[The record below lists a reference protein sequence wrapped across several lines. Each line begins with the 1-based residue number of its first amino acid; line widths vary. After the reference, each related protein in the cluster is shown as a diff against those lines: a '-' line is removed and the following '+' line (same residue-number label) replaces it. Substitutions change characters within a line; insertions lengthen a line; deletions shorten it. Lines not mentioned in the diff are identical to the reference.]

1 MPRAR
6 SPNRDK
12 AFQLWIESQGR
23 KSLQDIAAELG
34 VKPEQVRS
42 WKHAD
47 QWDAQTKKVTL
58 PNGKGHVVKRKQGG
72 QRGNRNAVGNN
83 GGAPVG
89 NKNNFRHGAYERVM
103 VSLLE
108 ADEAEIFQDEETGTS
123 IEMELRQTLAS
134 LNAKE
139 VRLMKHIARVRKAM
153 DPKAFLESTS
163 EEHRVGDEMSFDSDS
178 VFKVSPFE
186 ALTKLEAELDKV
198 QGRKIKVLAQLDA
211 IQVSREKLALEKKR
225 LDGESDQS
233 KLANAWIA
241 ALTGEELDD
250 EEADSEEPD
259 GEESFGDECGE
270 TD

>member
-23 KSLQDIAAELG
+23 KSLQDIAAVLG

-47 QWDAQTKKVTL
+47 QWDAQTKKVAL

-83 GGAPVG
+83 GGAPIG

-103 VSLLE
+103 AGLME
-108 ADEAEIFQDEETGTS
+108 TDEAEIFKDEETGLS
-123 IEMELRQTLAS
+123 IEAELRQTLAG

-139 VRLMKHIARVRKAM
+139 VRLMKHIAQVRKDM
-153 DPKAFLESTS
+153 DPNAFLASTS

-211 IQVSREKLALEKKR
+211 IQVSRERLNLEKKR
-225 LDGESDQS
+225 LDGESEQS
-233 KLANAWIA
+233 KLASAWIE
-241 ALTGEELDD
+241 ALTGEELD
-250 EEADSEEPD
+250 E
-259 GEESFGDECGE
+259 GEEESAADEYGE

>member
-12 AFQLWIESQGR
+12 AFQLWIDSQGR

-34 VKPEQVRS
+34 VTPEQVRS

-47 QWDAQTKKVTL
+47 KWDARTKKVAA
-58 PNGKGHVVKRKQGG
+58 PDGKGHVVKRKQGG
-72 QRGNRNAVGNN
+72 QLGNRNAVGNN

-103 VSLLE
+103 LGLLG
-108 ADEAEIFQDEETGTS
+108 ADDAEIFTDEETGL
-123 IEMELRQTLAS
+123 IVELELRQTLAA
-134 LNAKE
+134 LNVKE
-139 VRLMKHIARVRKAM
+139 VRLMRHIANVQKIVDAQKEQ
-153 DPKAFLESTS
+153 DDFLAAES
-163 EEHRVGDEMSFDSDS
+163 EEHRTGDDFCFDSSS
-178 VFKVSPFE
+178 VYKASPLD
-186 ALTKLEAELDKV
+186 ALVKLEAELDKV
-198 QGRKIKVLAQLDA
+198 QGRKVKVLAELEK
-211 IQVSREKLALEKKR
+211 IRLSREKLSLEKKR

-250 EEADSEEPD
+250 GEEAAD
-259 GEESFGDECGE
+259 DECCE

>member
-103 VSLLE
+103 AGLME
-108 ADEAEIFQDEETGTS
+108 TDEAEIFKDEETGLS
-123 IEMELRQTLAS
+123 IEAELRQTLAG

-139 VRLMKHIARVRKAM
+139 VRLMKHIAQVRKDM
-153 DPKAFLESTS
+153 DPNAFLTSSS
-163 EEHRVGDEMSFDSDS
+163 EERRVGDEMSFDSDS

-198 QGRKIKVLAQLDA
+198 QGRKIKVLTQLDA
-211 IQVSREKLALEKKR
+211 IQVSRERLNLEKKR
-225 LDGESDQS
+225 LDGESEQS
-233 KLANAWIA
+233 KLASAWIE
-241 ALTGEELDD
+241 ALTGEELD
-250 EEADSEEPD
+250 EGTE
-259 GEESFGDECGE
+259 EESAADEYGE
-270 TD
+270 ID

>member
-12 AFQLWIESQGR
+12 AFQLWIEGQGR

-103 VSLLE
+103 AGLME
-108 ADEAEIFQDEETGTS
+108 TDEAEIFKDEETGLS
-123 IEMELRQTLAS
+123 IEAELRQTLAG

-139 VRLMKHIARVRKAM
+139 VRLMKHIAQVRKDM
-153 DPKAFLESTS
+153 DPNAFLTSSS
-163 EEHRVGDEMSFDSDS
+163 EERRVGDEMSFDSDS

-198 QGRKIKVLAQLDA
+198 QGRKIKVLTQLDA
-211 IQVSREKLALEKKR
+211 IQVSRERLNLEKKR
-225 LDGESDQS
+225 LDGESEQS
-233 KLANAWIA
+233 KLASAWIE
-241 ALTGEELDD
+241 ALTGEELD
-250 EEADSEEPD
+250 EGTE
-259 GEESFGDECGE
+259 EESAADEYGE
-270 TD
+270 ID

>member
-6 SPNRDK
+6 SPNRDR

-103 VSLLE
+103 AGLME
-108 ADEAEIFQDEETGTS
+108 TDEAEIFKDEETGLS
-123 IEMELRQTLAS
+123 IEAELRQTLAG

-139 VRLMKHIARVRKAM
+139 VRLMKHIAQVRKDM
-153 DPKAFLESTS
+153 DPNAFLTSSS

-211 IQVSREKLALEKKR
+211 IQVSRERLNLEKKR
-225 LDGESDQS
+225 LDGESEQS
-233 KLANAWIA
+233 KLASAWIE
-241 ALTGEELDD
+241 ALTGEELD
-250 EEADSEEPD
+250 EGTE
-259 GEESFGDECGE
+259 EESAADEYGE
-270 TD
+270 ID

>member
-83 GGAPVG
+83 GGASVG

-103 VSLLE
+103 AGLME
-108 ADEAEIFQDEETGTS
+108 TDEAEIFKDEETGLS
-123 IEMELRQTLAS
+123 IEAELRQTLAG

-139 VRLMKHIARVRKAM
+139 VRLMKHIAQVRKDM
-153 DPKAFLESTS
+153 DPNAFLTSSS
-163 EEHRVGDEMSFDSDS
+163 EERRVGDEMSFDSDS

-198 QGRKIKVLAQLDA
+198 QGRKIKVLTQLDA
-211 IQVSREKLALEKKR
+211 IQVSRERLNLEKKR
-225 LDGESDQS
+225 LDGESEQS
-233 KLANAWIA
+233 KLASAWIE
-241 ALTGEELDD
+241 ALTGEELD
-250 EEADSEEPD
+250 EGTE
-259 GEESFGDECGE
+259 EESAADEYGE
-270 TD
+270 ID

>member
-103 VSLLE
+103 AGLME
-108 ADEAEIFQDEETGTS
+108 TDEAEIFKDEETGLS
-123 IEMELRQTLAS
+123 IEAELRQTLAG

-139 VRLMKHIARVRKAM
+139 VRLMKHIAQVRKDM
-153 DPKAFLESTS
+153 DPNAFLTSSS

-211 IQVSREKLALEKKR
+211 IQVSRERLNLEKKR
-225 LDGESDQS
+225 LDGESEQS
-233 KLANAWIA
+233 KLASAWIE
-241 ALTGEELDD
+241 ALTGEELD
-250 EEADSEEPD
+250 EGAE
-259 GEESFGDECGE
+259 EESAADEYGE
-270 TD
+270 ID

>member
-58 PNGKGHVVKRKQGG
+58 PNGKGHAVKRKQGG

-83 GGAPVG
+83 GCAPVG

-103 VSLLE
+103 AGLME
-108 ADEAEIFQDEETGTS
+108 TDEAEIFKDEETGLS
-123 IEMELRQTLAS
+123 IEAELRQTLAG

-139 VRLMKHIARVRKAM
+139 VRLMKHIAQVRKDM
-153 DPKAFLESTS
+153 DPNAFLTSSS

-211 IQVSREKLALEKKR
+211 IQVSRERLNLEKKR
-225 LDGESDQS
+225 LDGESEQS
-233 KLANAWIA
+233 KLASAWIE
-241 ALTGEELDD
+241 ALTGEELD
-250 EEADSEEPD
+250 EGTE
-259 GEESFGDECGE
+259 EESAADEYGE
-270 TD
+270 ID

>member
-103 VSLLE
+103 AGLME
-108 ADEAEIFQDEETGTS
+108 TDEAEIFKDEETGLS
-123 IEMELRQTLAS
+123 IEAELRQTLAG

-139 VRLMKHIARVRKAM
+139 VRLMKHIAQVRKDM
-153 DPKAFLESTS
+153 DPNAFLTSSS
-163 EEHRVGDEMSFDSDS
+163 EERRVGDEMSFDSDS

-211 IQVSREKLALEKKR
+211 IQVSRERLNLEKKR
-225 LDGESDQS
+225 LDGESEQS
-233 KLANAWIA
+233 KLASAWIE
-241 ALTGEELDD
+241 ALTGEELD
-250 EEADSEEPD
+250 EGTE
-259 GEESFGDECGE
+259 EESAADEYGE
-270 TD
+270 ID

>member
-89 NKNNFRHGAYERVM
+89 NKNNCRHGAYERVM
-103 VSLLE
+103 AGLME
-108 ADEAEIFQDEETGTS
+108 TDEAEIFKDEETGLS
-123 IEMELRQTLAS
+123 IEAELRQTLAG

-139 VRLMKHIARVRKAM
+139 VRLMKHIAQVRKDM
-153 DPKAFLESTS
+153 DPNAFLTSSS
-163 EEHRVGDEMSFDSDS
+163 EERRVGDEMSFDSDS

-211 IQVSREKLALEKKR
+211 IQVSRERLNLEKKR
-225 LDGESDQS
+225 LDGESEQS
-233 KLANAWIA
+233 KLASAWIE
-241 ALTGEELDD
+241 ALTGEELD
-250 EEADSEEPD
+250 EGTE
-259 GEESFGDECGE
+259 EESAADEYGE
-270 TD
+270 ID

>member
-12 AFQLWIESQGR
+12 AFQLWIESQGQ

-47 QWDAQTKKVTL
+47 KWDAQTQKVAL
-58 PNGKGHVVKRKQGG
+58 PNGKGHVVKRKRGG
-72 QRGNRNAVGNN
+72 QRGNKNAAGNPG
-83 GGAPVG
+83 GGAPSG
-89 NKNNFRHGAYERVM
+89 NKNNFRHGAYERAM
-103 VSLLE
+103 VGLLE

-139 VRLMKHIARVRKAM
+139 VRLMKHISRIRKAM
-153 DPKAFLESTS
+153 DPKAFLASTS

-186 ALTKLEAELDKV
+186 VLTKLEAELDKV

-211 IQVSREKLALEKKR
+211 IQVSRERLSLERKR

-233 KLANAWIA
+233 KLASAWIA

-250 EEADSEEPD
+250 EELGE
-259 GEESFGDECGE
+259 EESFGDEYGE

>member
-12 AFQLWIESQGR
+12 AFQLWIEGQGR

-103 VSLLE
+103 AGLME
-108 ADEAEIFQDEETGTS
+108 TDEAEIFKDEETGLS
-123 IEMELRQTLAS
+123 IEAELRQTLAG

-139 VRLMKHIARVRKAM
+139 VRLMKHIAQVRKDM
-153 DPKAFLESTS
+153 DPNAFLTSSS

-211 IQVSREKLALEKKR
+211 IQVSRERLNLEKKR
-225 LDGESDQS
+225 LDGESEQS
-233 KLANAWIA
+233 KLASAWIE
-241 ALTGEELDD
+241 ALTGEELD
-250 EEADSEEPD
+250 EGTE
-259 GEESFGDECGE
+259 EESAADEYGE
-270 TD
+270 ID

>member
-103 VSLLE
+103 AGLME
-108 ADEAEIFQDEETGTS
+108 TDESEIFKDEETGLS
-123 IEMELRQTLAS
+123 IEAELRQTLAG

-139 VRLMKHIARVRKAM
+139 VRLMKHIAQVRKDM
-153 DPKAFLESTS
+153 DPNAFLTSSS
-163 EEHRVGDEMSFDSDS
+163 EERRVGDEMSFDSDS

-198 QGRKIKVLAQLDA
+198 QGRKIKVLTQLDA
-211 IQVSREKLALEKKR
+211 IQVSRERLNLEKKR
-225 LDGESDQS
+225 LDGESEQS
-233 KLANAWIA
+233 KLASAWIE
-241 ALTGEELDD
+241 ALTGEELD
-250 EEADSEEPD
+250 EGTE
-259 GEESFGDECGE
+259 EESAADEYGE
-270 TD
+270 ID

>member
-103 VSLLE
+103 AGLME
-108 ADEAEIFQDEETGTS
+108 TDEAEIFKDEETGLS
-123 IEMELRQTLAS
+123 IEAELRQTLAG

-139 VRLMKHIARVRKAM
+139 VRLMKHIAQVRKDM
-153 DPKAFLESTS
+153 DPNAFLTSSS
-163 EEHRVGDEMSFDSDS
+163 EEHRAGDEMSFDSDS

-211 IQVSREKLALEKKR
+211 IQVSRERLNLEKKR
-225 LDGESDQS
+225 LDGESEQS
-233 KLANAWIA
+233 KLASAWIE
-241 ALTGEELDD
+241 ALTGEELD
-250 EEADSEEPD
+250 EGTE
-259 GEESFGDECGE
+259 EESAADEYGE
-270 TD
+270 ID

>member
-103 VSLLE
+103 AGLME
-108 ADEAEIFQDEETGTS
+108 TDEAEIFKDEETGLS
-123 IEMELRQTLAS
+123 IEAELRQTLAG

-139 VRLMKHIARVRKAM
+139 VRLMKHIAQVRKDM
-153 DPKAFLESTS
+153 DPNAFLTSSS

-211 IQVSREKLALEKKR
+211 IQVSRERLNLEKKR
-225 LDGESDQS
+225 LDGESEQS
-233 KLANAWIA
+233 KLASAWIE
-241 ALTGEELDD
+241 ALTG

>member
-23 KSLQDIAAELG
+23 KSLQDIAAVLG

-103 VSLLE
+103 AGLME
-108 ADEAEIFQDEETGTS
+108 TDEAEIFKDEETGLS
-123 IEMELRQTLAS
+123 IEAELRQTLAG

-139 VRLMKHIARVRKAM
+139 VRLMKHIAQVRKDM
-153 DPKAFLESTS
+153 DPNAFLTSSS

-211 IQVSREKLALEKKR
+211 IQVSRERLNLEKKR
-225 LDGESDQS
+225 LDGESEQS
-233 KLANAWIA
+233 KLASAWIE
-241 ALTGEELDD
+241 ALTGEELD
-250 EEADSEEPD
+250 EGTE
-259 GEESFGDECGE
+259 EESAADEYGE
-270 TD
+270 ID

>member
-58 PNGKGHVVKRKQGG
+58 PNGKGHAVKRKQGG

-103 VSLLE
+103 AGLME
-108 ADEAEIFQDEETGTS
+108 TDEAEIFKDEETGLS
-123 IEMELRQTLAS
+123 IEAELRQTLAG

-139 VRLMKHIARVRKAM
+139 VRLMKHIAQVRKDM
-153 DPKAFLESTS
+153 DPNAFLTSSS

-211 IQVSREKLALEKKR
+211 IQVSRERLNLEKKR
-225 LDGESDQS
+225 LDGESEQS
-233 KLANAWIA
+233 KLASAWIE
-241 ALTGEELDD
+241 ALTGEELD
-250 EEADSEEPD
+250 EGTE
-259 GEESFGDECGE
+259 EESAADEYGE
-270 TD
+270 ID

>member
-12 AFQLWIESQGR
+12 AFQLWIESQGW

-103 VSLLE
+103 AGLME
-108 ADEAEIFQDEETGTS
+108 TDEAEIFKDEETGLS
-123 IEMELRQTLAS
+123 IEAELRQTLAG

-139 VRLMKHIARVRKAM
+139 VRLMKHIAQVRKDM
-153 DPKAFLESTS
+153 DPNAFLTSSS

-211 IQVSREKLALEKKR
+211 IQVSRERLNLEKKR
-225 LDGESDQS
+225 LDGESEQS
-233 KLANAWIA
+233 KLASAWIE
-241 ALTGEELDD
+241 ALTGEELD
-250 EEADSEEPD
+250 EGTE
-259 GEESFGDECGE
+259 EESAADEYGE
-270 TD
+270 ID

>member
-103 VSLLE
+103 AGLME
-108 ADEAEIFQDEETGTS
+108 TDEAEIFKDEETGLS
-123 IEMELRQTLAS
+123 IEAELRQTLAS

-211 IQVSREKLALEKKR
+211 IQVSRERLNLEKKR
-225 LDGESDQS
+225 LDGESEQS
-233 KLANAWIA
+233 KLASAWIE
-241 ALTGEELDD
+241 ALTGEELD
-250 EEADSEEPD
+250 EGTE
-259 GEESFGDECGE
+259 EESAADEYGE
-270 TD
+270 ID

>member
-12 AFQLWIESQGR
+12 AFQLWIESQGQ

-47 QWDAQTKKVTL
+47 KGDAQTQKVAL

-103 VSLLE
+103 AGLME
-108 ADEAEIFQDEETGTS
+108 TDEAEIFKDEETGLS
-123 IEMELRQTLAS
+123 IEAELRQTLAG

-139 VRLMKHIARVRKAM
+139 VRLMKHIAQVRKDM
-153 DPKAFLESTS
+153 DPNAFLTSSS

-211 IQVSREKLALEKKR
+211 IQVSRERLNLEKKR
-225 LDGESDQS
+225 LDGESEQS
-233 KLANAWIA
+233 KLASAWIE
-241 ALTGEELDD
+241 ALTGEELD
-250 EEADSEEPD
+250 EGTE
-259 GEESFGDECGE
+259 EESAADEYGE
-270 TD
+270 ID

>member
-12 AFQLWIESQGR
+12 AFQLWIEGQGR

-103 VSLLE
+103 AGLME
-108 ADEAEIFQDEETGTS
+108 TDEAEIFKDEETGLS
-123 IEMELRQTLAS
+123 IEAELRQTLAG

-139 VRLMKHIARVRKAM
+139 VRLMKHIAQVRKDM
-153 DPKAFLESTS
+153 DPNAFLTSSS
-163 EEHRVGDEMSFDSDS
+163 EERRVGDEMSFDSDS

-211 IQVSREKLALEKKR
+211 IQVSRERLNLEKKR
-225 LDGESDQS
+225 LDGESEQS
-233 KLANAWIA
+233 KLASAWIE
-241 ALTGEELDD
+241 ALTGEELD
-250 EEADSEEPD
+250 EGTE
-259 GEESFGDECGE
+259 EESAADEYGE
-270 TD
+270 ID

>member
-12 AFQLWIESQGR
+12 AFQLWIEGQGR

-103 VSLLE
+103 AGLME
-108 ADEAEIFQDEETGTS
+108 TDEAEIFKDEETGLS
-123 IEMELRQTLAS
+123 IEAELRQTLAG

-139 VRLMKHIARVRKAM
+139 VRLMKHIAQVRKDM
-153 DPKAFLESTS
+153 DPNAFLTSSS
-163 EEHRVGDEMSFDSDS
+163 EERRVGDEMSFDSDS

-211 IQVSREKLALEKKR
+211 IQVSRERLSLERKR

-233 KLANAWIA
+233 KLASAWIA

-250 EEADSEEPD
+250 EELGE
-259 GEESFGDECGE
+259 EESFGDECGE

>member
-23 KSLQDIAAELG
+23 KSLQGIAAELG

-47 QWDAQTKKVTL
+47 QWDARTKKVTL

-72 QRGNRNAVGNN
+72 QRGNKNAVGNP
-83 GGAPVG
+83 GGAAPLG
-89 NKNNFRHGAYERVM
+89 NKNNLRHGAYERVM
-103 VSLLE
+103 TSLLTE
-108 ADEAEIFQDEETGTS
+108 DEAEIFQDDETGLS
-123 IEMELRQTLAS
+123 VERELRQTLAA

-139 VRLMKHIARVRKAM
+139 VRLMKHIARVQKEEA
-153 DPKAFLESTS
+153 DFLASS
-163 EEHRVGDEMSFDSDS
+163 NEEHTTGDDFSSDTYS
-178 VFKVSPFE
+178 TFKVSPLE

-198 QGRKIKVLAQLDA
+198 QGRKVKVLAELEKLH
-211 IQVSREKLALEKKR
+211 VGREKLALEKKR

-241 ALTGEELDD
+241 ALTGEELDED
-250 EEADSEEPD
+250 EEETP
-259 GEESFGDECGE
+259 GDEYDE

>member
-42 WKHAD
+42 WTHAD

-103 VSLLE
+103 AGLME
-108 ADEAEIFQDEETGTS
+108 TDEAEIFKDEETGLS
-123 IEMELRQTLAS
+123 IEAELRQTLAG

-139 VRLMKHIARVRKAM
+139 VRLMKHIAQVRKDM
-153 DPKAFLESTS
+153 DPNAFLTSSS

-211 IQVSREKLALEKKR
+211 IQVSRERLNLEKKR
-225 LDGESDQS
+225 LDGESEQS
-233 KLANAWIA
+233 KLASAWIE
-241 ALTGEELDD
+241 ALTGEELD
-250 EEADSEEPD
+250 EGTE
-259 GEESFGDECGE
+259 EESAADEYGE
-270 TD
+270 ID

>member
-47 QWDAQTKKVTL
+47 QWDAQTKKVAL

-89 NKNNFRHGAYERVM
+89 NKNNFRHGAYEQVM
-103 VSLLE
+103 AGLME
-108 ADEAEIFQDEETGTS
+108 TDEAEIFKDEETGLS
-123 IEMELRQTLAS
+123 IEAELRQTLAG

-139 VRLMKHIARVRKAM
+139 VRLMKHIAQVRKDM
-153 DPKAFLESTS
+153 DPNAFLTSSS

-211 IQVSREKLALEKKR
+211 IQVSRERLNLEKKR
-225 LDGESDQS
+225 LDGESEQS
-233 KLANAWIA
+233 KLASAWIE
-241 ALTGEELDD
+241 ALTGEELD
-250 EEADSEEPD
+250 EGTE
-259 GEESFGDECGE
+259 EESAADEYGE
-270 TD
+270 ID

>member
-47 QWDAQTKKVTL
+47 KWDAQTKKVAL
-58 PNGKGHVVKRKQGG
+58 PNGKGHIVKRKQGA
-72 QRGNRNAVGNN
+72 QRGNRNAVGNK
-83 GGAPVG
+83 GGAPPG

-103 VSLLE
+103 LGLLSE
-108 ADEAEIFQDEETGTS
+108 DDATIFQDEETGL
-123 IEMELRQTLAS
+123 IVEQELRQTLAM
-134 LNAKE
+134 LNVKE
-139 VRLMKHIARVRKAM
+139 VRIMRHISNVQKIIDAQEKDA
-153 DPKAFLESTS
+153 DFLASSS
-163 EEHRVGDEMSFDSDS
+163 EENRTGDEFHFDSYS
-178 VFKVSPFE
+178 TFKASPLE
-186 ALTKLEAELDKV
+186 AMTTLEAELDKV
-198 QGRKIKVLAQLDA
+198 QGRKVKVLAELEKLRLG
-211 IQVSREKLALEKKR
+211 REKLALEKKR

-241 ALTGEELDD
+241 ALTGEELDED
-250 EEADSEEPD
+250 EE
-259 GEESFGDECGE
+259 ESLGDECDE
-270 TD
+270 ID

>member
-103 VSLLE
+103 AGLME
-108 ADEAEIFQDEETGTS
+108 TDEAEIFKDEETGLS
-123 IEMELRQTLAS
+123 IEAELRQTLAG

-139 VRLMKHIARVRKAM
+139 VRLMKHIAQVRKDM
-153 DPKAFLESTS
+153 DPNAFLTSSS
-163 EEHRVGDEMSFDSDS
+163 EERRVGDEMSFDSDS

-198 QGRKIKVLAQLDA
+198 QGRKIKVLTQLDA
-211 IQVSREKLALEKKR
+211 IQVSRERLNLEKKR
-225 LDGESDQS
+225 LDGESEQS
-233 KLANAWIA
+233 KLASAWIE
-241 ALTGEELDD
+241 ALTGEELD
-250 EEADSEEPD
+250 EGTE
-259 GEESFGDECGE
+259 EESFGDECGE

>member
-103 VSLLE
+103 AGLME
-108 ADEAEIFQDEETGTS
+108 TDEAEIFKDEETGLS
-123 IEMELRQTLAS
+123 IEAELRQTLAG

-139 VRLMKHIARVRKAM
+139 VRLMKHIAQVRKDM
-153 DPKAFLESTS
+153 DPNAFLTSSS

-211 IQVSREKLALEKKR
+211 IQVSRERLNLEKKR
-225 LDGESDQS
+225 LDGESEQS
-233 KLANAWIA
+233 KLASAWIE
-241 ALTGEELDD
+241 ALTGEELD
-250 EEADSEEPD
+250 EGTE
-259 GEESFGDECGE
+259 EESAADEYDE
-270 TD
+270 ID

>member
-89 NKNNFRHGAYERVM
+89 NKNNLRHGAYERVM
-103 VSLLE
+103 AGLME
-108 ADEAEIFQDEETGTS
+108 TDEAEIFKDEETGLS
-123 IEMELRQTLAS
+123 IEAELRQTLAG

-139 VRLMKHIARVRKAM
+139 VRLMKHIAQVRKDM
-153 DPKAFLESTS
+153 DPNAFLTSSS

-211 IQVSREKLALEKKR
+211 IQVSRERLNLEKKR
-225 LDGESDQS
+225 LDGESEQS
-233 KLANAWIA
+233 KLASAWIE
-241 ALTGEELDD
+241 ALTGEELD
-250 EEADSEEPD
+250 EGTE
-259 GEESFGDECGE
+259 EESAADEYGE
-270 TD
+270 ID

>member
-12 AFQLWIESQGR
+12 AFQLWIESKGQ

-103 VSLLE
+103 AGLME
-108 ADEAEIFQDEETGTS
+108 TDEAEIFKDEETGLS
-123 IEMELRQTLAS
+123 IEAELRQTLAG

-139 VRLMKHIARVRKAM
+139 VRLMKHIAQVRKDM
-153 DPKAFLESTS
+153 DPNAFLTSSS
-163 EEHRVGDEMSFDSDS
+163 EERRVGDEMSFDSDS

-198 QGRKIKVLAQLDA
+198 QGRKIKVLTQLDA
-211 IQVSREKLALEKKR
+211 IQVSRERLNLEKKR
-225 LDGESDQS
+225 LDGESEQS
-233 KLANAWIA
+233 KLASAWIE
-241 ALTGEELDD
+241 ALTGEELD
-250 EEADSEEPD
+250 EGTE
-259 GEESFGDECGE
+259 EESAADEYGE
-270 TD
+270 ID

>member
-12 AFQLWIESQGR
+12 AFQLWIESQGQ

-47 QWDAQTKKVTL
+47 KWDAQTKKVAL

-72 QRGNRNAVGNN
+72 QRGNKNAVGNPG
-83 GGAPVG
+83 GGAPSG
-89 NKNNFRHGAYERVM
+89 NKNNFRHGAYERV
-103 VSLLE
+103 VLGLLSE
-108 ADEAEIFQDEETGTS
+108 DDAAIFQDEETGL
-123 IEMELRQTLAS
+123 IVEQELRQTLAM
-134 LNAKE
+134 LNVKE
-139 VRLMKHIARVRKAM
+139 IRLMRHIANVQKIVDAQKNG
-153 DPKAFLESTS
+153 DDFLASS
-163 EEHRVGDEMSFDSDS
+163 AEEEKTGDEFSYTSLS
-178 VFKVSPFE
+178 VFKASPLE
-186 ALTKLEAELDKV
+186 AMTKLEAELDKV
-198 QGRKIKVLAQLDA
+198 QGRKVKVLAELEKLRLG
-211 IQVSREKLALEKKR
+211 REKLALEKKR

-241 ALTGEELDD
+241 ALTGEELD
-250 EEADSEEPD
+250 EYE
-259 GEESFGDECGE
+259 EESFGDECGE